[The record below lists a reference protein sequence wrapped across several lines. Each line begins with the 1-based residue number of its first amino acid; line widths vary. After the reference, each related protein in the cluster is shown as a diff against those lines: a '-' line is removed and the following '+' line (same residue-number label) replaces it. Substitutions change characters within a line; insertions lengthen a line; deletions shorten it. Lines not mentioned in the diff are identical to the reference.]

1 MGGGGKGLAFLA
13 ILIGIGSIAFNFYT
27 ITIVI
32 PSESTGNTGVNNIDR
47 IYYDSN
53 PTPWGPGSSYGDI
66 PDFGLII
73 TVNEGD
79 NLFISFDGQLRAY
92 SQTVTTGGSIRLRI
106 NDVTQAGS
114 ERSFYGNVGTA
125 EHYDTLSLQYVVYD
139 LSAGTYEIQIQAT
152 VSYGDGIIDDIN
164 LFAFTFT

>member
-1 MGGGGKGLAFLA
+1 MGGGGKGLAVLA
-13 ILIGIGSIAFNFYT
+13 ILIGISSIAFNYYT

-32 PSESTGNTGVNNIDR
+32 PSESTGNTGVNNIDQ
-47 IYYDSN
+47 IFYDSS

-66 PDFGLII
+66 PDLSLII

-79 NLFISFDGQLRAY
+79 NLYISFNGQFIAY
-92 SQTVTTGGSIRLRI
+92 SVTGITGGSIRLRI
-106 NDVTQAGS
+106 NDVTQTGS
-114 ERSFYGNVGTA
+114 VRSFYGNVGTTD
-125 EHYDTLSLQYVVYD
+125 HYDSLSLQYVVYD

-152 VSYGDGIIDDIN
+152 VSYGDGVIDDFN

>member
-1 MGGGGKGLAFLA
+1 MA

-27 ITIVI
+27 VTIVI
-32 PSESTGNTGVNNIDR
+32 PGESTGNTGVNNIDQ
-47 IYYDSN
+47 IFYDSS
-53 PTPWGPGSSYGDI
+53 TTVWGPGSSFSDI
-66 PDFGLII
+66 PDLSLII

-79 NLFISFDGQLRAY
+79 NLYISFDGQFQAY
-92 SQTVTTGGSIRLRI
+92 EVTAKTGGSIRLRI

-114 ERSFYGNVGTA
+114 ERGFYGNVGDVD
-125 EHYDTLSLQYVVYD
+125 HDFSLSLQYVVYD

-152 VSYGDGIIDDIN
+152 ISYAQGKIDNSN